1 MFPFTGLPV
10 ITTPLK
16 DADVP
21 IGGNVTLMCLAT
33 GQGPMMFTWETY
45 SNSSGWYAVVG
56 IRNTTSYMVMA
67 RTDGRFMYRCV
78 VSNEAGAVTSD
89 EATINVFGKYVQ
101 IVLCK
106 KFN

>member
-1 MFPFTGLPV
+1 MFPFTGPPV
-10 ITTPLK
+10 IMTQPTSE
-16 DADVP
+16 DVP
-21 IGGNVTLMCLAT
+21 IGGNVTLMCLAI

-45 SNSSGWYAVVG
+45 SNSSGWYAVVD
-56 IRNTTSYMVMA
+56 IRNTTSYTVIA

-89 EATINVFGKYVQ
+89 EVTINVFGKHVQ